1 MGVPPQVIG
10 IMIIAIMKY
19 SGKYI
24 YNKLM
29 NLDYKGHLNLIHD
42 SYLAQSKSFP
52 TSLARVM
59 LP

>member
-1 MGVPPQVIG
+1 MGDPQVID

-19 SGKYI
+19 SRKYI
-24 YNKLM
+24 YSKLI
-29 NLDYKGHLNLIHD
+29 NLDYKEHLNLIHD
-42 SYLAQSKSFP
+42 SYLTQSKSFP

>member
-1 MGVPPQVIG
+1 MIG
-10 IMIIAIMKY
+10 IIIIAIMKY
-19 SGKYI
+19 SEKYI
-24 YNKLM
+24 YSKLI
-29 NLDYKGHLNLIHD
+29 NLDYKEHLNLIHD

>member
-1 MGVPPQVIG
+1 
-10 IMIIAIMKY
+10 MIIAIMKY
-19 SGKYI
+19 LGKNI
-24 YNKLM
+24 YTYSELM